1 MSNKSPLRYPGG
13 KTRALKVLAT
23 YIPEGKTTLLS
34 PFIGGGSFELFCRG
48 EGMTVHANDLFRPL
62 YTFWKV
68 VKERPAELQQSVQ
81 AQCPV
86 SKEAF
91 ASLRESILEM
101 TDELEIA
108 AAYYIVNRC
117 SFSGATFCG
126 GFSQQSADGRMT
138 QSAIDRLATVSLE
151 DITLSNDDCVKFLR
165 DHPQTDTTLVYADP
179 PYYIPTYVYGKDGD
193 MHEGFDH
200 VGFAREL
207 KKRSDWVL
215 SYNDCPYV
223 RELYSDCNIDSVR
236 WSYGMSIKPSS
247 EVVITPRIQE
257 GGV

>member
-13 KTRALKVLAT
+13 KTRALKLLTT

-34 PFIGGGSFELFCRG
+34 PFIGGGSFELYCRG
-48 EGMTVHANDLFRPL
+48 KGMAVYANDLFHPL
-62 YTFWKV
+62 YIFWKV
-68 VKERPAELQQSVQ
+68 LKERPSDLQDRVE

-86 SKEAF
+86 TKGAF
-91 ASLRESILEM
+91 ANLRANILEM

-108 AAYYIVNRC
+108 AAYYLVNRC

-151 DITLSNDDCVKFLR
+151 NITLSNDDCVKFLN
-165 DHPQTDTTLVYADP
+165 DHPQTEHTVVYADP

-193 MHEGFDH
+193 MHEGFNH
-200 VGFAREL
+200 VRFATEL

-215 SYNDCPYV
+215 SYNDCPYI
-223 RELYSDCNIDSVR
+223 RELYSDCTIESVQ

-247 EVVITPRIQE
+247 EVIITPRTRE
-257 GGV
+257 VAA

>member
-1 MSNKSPLRYPGG
+1 MANKSPLRYPGG
-13 KTRALKVLAT
+13 KTRALKLLTT

-34 PFIGGGSFELFCRG
+34 PFLGGGSFELHCRG
-48 EGMTVHANDLFRPL
+48 KGMTVYANDLFRPL

-68 VKERPAELQQSVQ
+68 LKGRSLELQTRVQ
-81 AQCPV
+81 ELCPIT
-86 SKEAF
+86 KEAF
-91 ASLRESILEM
+91 AVIRQSILEM

-108 AAYYIVNRC
+108 AAYYLVNRC

-126 GFSQQSADGRMT
+126 GFSQQSADGRMN
-138 QSAIDRLATVSLE
+138 QSAIDRLTTVSLD
-151 DITLSNDDCVKFLR
+151 DITLSNDDCVKFLE
-165 DHPQTDTTLVYADP
+165 DHPQTDDTLVYADP

-200 VGFAREL
+200 IRFATEL
-207 KKRSDWVL
+207 KKRSDWIL
-215 SYNDCPYV
+215 SYNDCAYV
-223 RELYSDCNIDSVR
+223 RELYSDCKIESVR

-247 EVVITPRIQE
+247 EIVITPRTLE